1 MPFLALGTFRVLQSD
16 LLLLQHILILFLA
29 LHECSHESCSLC
41 IIFSA
46 LNNGMCRG
54 PCVIM
59 HVVLYVMHEV
69 VVMGCNFIAQ

>member
-1 MPFLALGTFRVLQSD
+1 MPFLALGTSRVLRSD
-16 LLLLQHILILFLA
+16 LLFLQHILIFFLA

-41 IIFSA
+41 IIFST

-54 PCVIM
+54 PRVKT